1 LDQRGAVAT
10 DFTPRQNKRDTMS
23 EIVTPDQI
31 IKALTEIRTEAD
43 KGIDAQYNAEV
54 ALAKKQLEAEKI
66 EAACFLRLNG
76 LVADRQALAKL
87 ESSEAREQ
95 AELAKAQYNRV
106 KTKLQ
111 QLSQSQ
117 SALQT
122 QARMVEITYTQ
133 AGLGR

>member
-1 LDQRGAVAT
+1 MT
-10 DFTPRQNKRDTMS
+10 

-31 IKALTEIRTEAD
+31 IRALTELRAEAE
-43 KGIDAQYNAEV
+43 KGIEAQYRAEV
-54 ALAKKQLEAEKI
+54 ELSHKQLEVDRL
-66 EAACFLRLNG
+66 EAAAFLRING

-87 ESSEAREQ
+87 ESSEARLE
-95 AELAKAQYNRV
+95 ADLAKAKFNRV

-111 QLSQSQ
+111 QLNQAQ

-122 QARMVEITYTQ
+122 QARMVEITYSQ

>member
-1 LDQRGAVAT
+1 
-10 DFTPRQNKRDTMS
+10 MS

-31 IKALTEIRTEAD
+31 IKALVELRSEAD
-43 KGIDAQYNAEV
+43 KGIDAQYQAEV
-54 ALAKKQLEAEKI
+54 ELAQKQLEAERI

-87 ESSEAREQ
+87 ESSQAREQ
-95 AELAKAQYNRV
+95 ADIAKAKYNRV

-111 QLSQSQ
+111 QLSQAQ
-117 SALQT
+117 SAIQT
-122 QARMVEITYTQ
+122 QARMVEITYSQ

>member
-1 LDQRGAVAT
+1 VAT
-10 DFTPRQNKRDTMS
+10 DFTPRQNKREIMT

-31 IKALTEIRTEAD
+31 IRALTELRAEAE
-43 KGIDAQYNAEV
+43 KGIEAQYRAEV
-54 ALAKKQLEAEKI
+54 ELSQKQLEVDRL
-66 EAACFLRLNG
+66 EAAAFLRING

-87 ESSEAREQ
+87 ESSEARLE
-95 AELAKAQYNRV
+95 ADLAKAKFNRV

-111 QLSQSQ
+111 QLNQAQ

-122 QARMVEITYTQ
+122 QARMVEITYSQ

>member
-1 LDQRGAVAT
+1 MT
-10 DFTPRQNKRDTMS
+10 

-31 IKALTEIRTEAD
+31 IKALADLRAEAD
-43 KGIDAQYNAEV
+43 KGIEAQYRAEV
-54 ALAKKQLEAEKI
+54 ELSQKQLEVDRL
-66 EAACFLRLNG
+66 EAAAFLRING

-87 ESSEAREQ
+87 ESSEARLQ
-95 AELAKAQYNRV
+95 ADLAKAKFNRV

-111 QLSQSQ
+111 QLNQAQ

>member
-1 LDQRGAVAT
+1 
-10 DFTPRQNKRDTMS
+10 MS

-31 IKALTEIRTEAD
+31 IKALSEIRAEAE
-43 KGIDAQYNAEV
+43 KGIEAQYRAEV
-54 ALAKKQLEAEKI
+54 ELSQKQLEVDRLES
-66 EAACFLRLNG
+66 AAFLRING

-87 ESSEAREQ
+87 ESSEARLE
-95 AELAKAQYNRV
+95 ADLAKAKFNRV

-111 QLSQSQ
+111 QLNQAQ

-122 QARMVEITYTQ
+122 QARMVEITYSQ